1 MRNIILAILFVFLS
15 SSSFSQLQFPKDF
28 KLIKGDNG
36 AGDDDI
42 YTNGRYSFDTH
53 KLFREYDNYK
63 GNDDSV
69 KNYMSEF
76 FGFPFHLTKDGL
88 CWGTGKYEGSYSY
101 VVVTSGAE
109 LFELYSKY
117 NDTGFSFYSGWLL
130 STIREY
136 KKEGKDPYF
145 PMRFGN

>member
-1 MRNIILAILFVFLS
+1 MRIILTILFVIS
-15 SSSFSQLQFPKDF
+15 SSIAFSQLKFPKEF

-42 YTNGRYSFDTH
+42 YTDGQYAFDTH
-53 KLFREYDNYK
+53 QLFRDYDYH

-69 KNYMSEF
+69 KSYMTDF
-76 FGFPFHLTKDGL
+76 FGFPFKITKDSL
-88 CWGTGKYEGSYSY
+88 CWGTGKKDGFYSY
-101 VVVTSGAE
+101 VVVTWQAE
-109 LFELYSKY
+109 VFELYSVH
-117 NDTGFSFYSGWLL
+117 NDSKFSYYSNWLL

-145 PMRFGN
+145 PRTFH